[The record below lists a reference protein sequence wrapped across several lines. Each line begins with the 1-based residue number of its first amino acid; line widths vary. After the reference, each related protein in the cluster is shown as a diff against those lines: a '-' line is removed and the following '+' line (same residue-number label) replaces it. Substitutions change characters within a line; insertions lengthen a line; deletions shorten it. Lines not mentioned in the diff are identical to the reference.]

1 MKFKGDMHN
10 SLKHVITLC
19 YHSYL
24 SILNNLATATLA
36 STPYHIVT
44 KQENLKEEQVKKEMK
59 SQPKH
64 PWCKKVAA
72 KNLKKAVLKN
82 M

>member
-1 MKFKGDMHN
+1 MPTNQPTNQPTYHTDLTH
-10 SLKHVITLC
+10 HITLLQ
-19 YHSYL
+19 SK
-24 SILNNLATATLA
+24 ILLR
-36 STPYHIVT
+36 
-44 KQENLKEEQVKKEMK
+44 KLKRGRSKKEMK

-72 KNLKKAVLKN
+72 KNLKKAMLKK